1 MVAVMKPMWKIL
13 VVRAGQPETLLE
25 ASRSWNWELRLAA
38 RGAFSLAYHT
48 MLGDLM
54 KTGKTRRVYSHKL
67 AGASVR
73 AHAWRTGN
81 NVCFYVSSVTFDK
94 ERPAPDSCFGLDEL
108 AYEVFDQTS
117 VSIITC
123 IGKTWIFE
131 QIQGDPI
138 LSPSLFAGD
147 DFEGNIGGFS
157 EGTATSYHYDEDFL
171 PLQQASTKQRS
182 RSKILRG

>member
-1 MVAVMKPMWKIL
+1 MWKIL

-25 ASRSWNWELRLAA
+25 ASRSWGWEQRLSA
-38 RGAFSLAYHT
+38 RVAFSLAYHA

-54 KTGKTRRVYSHKL
+54 KTGKPRRVYSHDL

-81 NVCFYVSSVTFDK
+81 DVCFYVSSVTFDS
-94 ERPAPDSCFGLDEL
+94 EMPTPDSCYGLDEL

-123 IGKTWIFE
+123 VGKTWIYE
-131 QIQGDPI
+131 QVQGDPI
-138 LSPSLFAGD
+138 LSPTLFAGD
-147 DFEGNIGGFS
+147 DFEGNIGGLS
-157 EGTATSYHYDEDFL
+157 EGNTIRYDSGFPPREL
-171 PLQQASTKQRS
+171 APAKQRQRS
-182 RSKILRG
+182 RSKMLRD